1 MTPMTDRMFR
11 PAQHQAQCLPL
22 FWVLVRRLCYMLA
35 QKGDPTL

>member
-1 MTPMTDRMFR
+1 MAPMNDLMFR
-11 PAQHQAQCLPL
+11 PARHQAECLPL